1 MGTRLVEDRRA
12 PIEYEKLSQYLKAL
26 ANPNRLE
33 MLDKLRFPKS
43 ASELRLTPKRS
54 LDTGN
59 KSRSISR
66 QAVEEHLE
74 ILEAIGV
81 VTKRE
86 GQRDGRPVDE
96 YAMNHARLF
105 ALVEEFR
112 KLTLLRATSVEDASA
127 TMDADAKA
135 AGPWEEG
142 PKLVVVSGPW
152 EGRVLTLRGG
162 PGPWSLGRKR
172 GASVLLDY
180 DPFVSQENAR
190 IVLDKDGWFVEDLP
204 GSKNGTFVNFRP
216 VPTDG
221 RAPLRNGDVLGV
233 GRTLMVF
240 RDA

>member
-1 MGTRLVEDRRA
+1 MGRRLADTRA

-43 ASELRLTPKRS
+43 AGELRLTPKR
-54 LDTGN
+54 TEGAGN
-59 KSRSISR
+59 KARSISR
-66 QAVEEHLE
+66 QAVEEHLD

-86 GQRDGRPVDE
+86 GERDGRPVDE

-112 KLTLLRATSVEDASA
+112 KLTLLRGASVEDPGA
-127 TMDADAKA
+127 TIDADAKA
-135 AGPWEEG
+135 AAPWVEG
-142 PKLVVVSGPW
+142 PKLVLVSGPW
-152 EGRVLTLRGG
+152 EGRVVPLAGG
-162 PGPWSLGRKR
+162 HGAWTLGRKR
-172 GASVLLDY
+172 GASVQLDY
-180 DPFVSQENAR
+180 DPFVSQEHAR
-190 IVLDKDGWFVEDLP
+190 VVRDADGWSVEDLP

-216 VPTDG
+216 VPAG
-221 RAPLRNGDVLGV
+221 RTRLRAGDVLGV

-240 RDA
+240 HDA